1 MPHPFHRSAL
11 QSIGS
16 FVKTAAVSIKPLWK
30 RWKPLL
36 SPLMLGA
43 ILIFLGRALFAHWND
58 VSTLKI
64 TAAGW
69 ACLVIATGVT
79 LFAHIWTGMV
89 WGWILRELGQPIS
102 PIWAAQAYLKTNIA
116 KYLPSNLLH
125 LYGRTMAAKDQGVP
139 LMIAS
144 LSVLLDT
151 LLMAAAGFMLGLFC
165 IPRNWLGITLLG
177 ISLVLLVLHPRI
189 LVPLLNRLSAALRS
203 AEAKGDLL
211 PKRLIRRYPLRPL
224 LGEFVF
230 VVLRGVGFVLTV
242 GALTPVALDSVPTLI
257 SIYGVGWVLGFIT
270 PGAPGG
276 LGIFELTVSTLL
288 TQPDILHGASSLP
301 VGMAISAV
309 AVHRLVSTLAEAIG
323 AFLAWADE
331 RWPLWLV

>member
-1 MPHPFHRSAL
+1 MSQPLRKSAL
-11 QSIGS
+11 KEFVSL
-16 FVKTAAVSIKPLWK
+16 VKTAALRLKPLWK
-30 RWKPLL
+30 RWKPFL

-43 ILIFLGRALFAHWND
+43 ILVFLGRALFAHWND

-64 TAAGW
+64 TAGGW
-69 ACLVIATGVT
+69 ACLTIATGIT
-79 LFAHIWTGMV
+79 LFAHLWTGMV
-89 WGWILRELGQPIS
+89 WGWILQELGQPIS

-125 LYGRTMAAKDQGVP
+125 LYGRTMAAKDQDVP

-165 IPRNWLGITLLG
+165 IPQNWLGVTVLG
-177 ISLVLLVLHPRI
+177 IVCILTVLHPRL

-203 AEAKGDLL
+203 TEGKGDLF
-211 PKRLIRRYPLRPL
+211 PNQLIKRYPLRPL
-224 LGEFVF
+224 LGEIVF
-230 VVLRGVGFVLTV
+230 VTLRGIGFVLTIA
-242 GALTPVALDSVPTLI
+242 ALTPIAVQSVPSLI

-288 TQPDILHGASSLP
+288 TQPDILHGAPNLP
-301 VGMAISAV
+301 IGIAISAV

-331 RWPLWLV
+331 RWPLGFL

>member
-1 MPHPFHRSAL
+1 MSHPPRRSAL
-11 QSIGS
+11 KAIGS
-16 FVKTAAVSIKPLWK
+16 LVKIAAQRINPLWK
-30 RWKPLL
+30 RWKPFLSLL
-36 SPLMLGA
+36 ILGV
-43 ILIFLGRALFAHWND
+43 ILVFLGRALFAHWHD

-69 ACLVIATGVT
+69 ACLTIATGVT
-79 LFAHIWTGMV
+79 LFAHLWTGMV

-139 LMIAS
+139 LIVAS

-151 LLMAAAGFMLGLFC
+151 MLMAAAGFILGLFC
-165 IPRNWLGITLLG
+165 IPQNWLGVTVLG
-177 ISLVLLVLHPRI
+177 IVCILTVLHPRL
-189 LVPLLNRLSAALRS
+189 LVPLLNRLSASLRS
-203 AEAKGDLL
+203 TEGRGDLL
-211 PKRLIRRYPLRPL
+211 PQQLIKRYPLRPL
-224 LGEFVF
+224 LGELIFVT
-230 VVLRGVGFVLTV
+230 LRGFGFVLTIA
-242 GALTPVALDSVPTLI
+242 ALMPIAMESVPSLI

-288 TQPDILHGASSLP
+288 TQPDILHGASNLP
-301 VGMAISAV
+301 VGIAISAV

-331 RWPLWLV
+331 RWPLGFL